1 MKDRKQVTIK
11 GITWTILSA
20 NERVCTVKGRH
31 FFASR
36 CRSKTPWYLREHDC
50 DITASATGAREVG
63 YLPYRLETDHL
74 SLAVLDITRE
84 AMELP
89 IRPADSREP
98 LGLLTQPVP
107 IFYLLRI
114 GAIEAV
120 AAKCECQDEDMY
132 VKQNESRQ
140 RLVAV
145 IIAGLETQ
153 GNRVFSLKQ
162 VTQFVADGQ
171 DEYGLPDWQ
180 CQAAIKTIMDW
191 QRRRI
196 AARAGN

>member
-20 NERVCTVKGRH
+20 NERVCTVEGRH

-50 DITASATGAREVG
+50 DITAGATGAREVG

-114 GAIEAV
+114 GAIKAV
-120 AAKCECQDEDMY
+120 AAKPADLMPPLFIQ
-132 VKQNESRQ
+132 VLGR
-140 RLVAV
+140 
-145 IIAGLETQ
+145 GLRMTHT
-153 GNRVFSLKQ
+153 S
-162 VTQFVADGQ
+162 
-171 DEYGLPDWQ
+171 
-180 CQAAIKTIMDW
+180 I
-191 QRRRI
+191 
-196 AARAGN
+196 